1 MEEKS
6 RAADRVRGPSI
17 GLLVTAI
24 VGACMGLVSL
34 FGHFVG
40 IALPHEQYA
49 GEQELPAIVSF
60 AVGTFAA
67 AIGLAMAAFIAY
79 AAVKMQRLQSYNMA
93 LVASIL
99 AMIPCISPCCIL
111 GLPIGIWALVV
122 LFEDDVK
129 RAFR

>member
-1 MEEKS
+1 MEGES

-17 GLLVTAI
+17 GLIVTAI
-24 VGACMGLVSL
+24 VGACFSLVSL
-34 FGHFVG
+34 FGHLVG
-40 IALPHEQYA
+40 IAVPEYA
-49 GEQELPAIVSF
+49 GEQELPPVVSF

-67 AIGLAMAAFIAY
+67 VVGLAMAGFIAY

-111 GLPIGIWALVV
+111 GIPIGIWALVV
-122 LFEDDVK
+122 LFENDVK
-129 RAFR
+129 SAFR